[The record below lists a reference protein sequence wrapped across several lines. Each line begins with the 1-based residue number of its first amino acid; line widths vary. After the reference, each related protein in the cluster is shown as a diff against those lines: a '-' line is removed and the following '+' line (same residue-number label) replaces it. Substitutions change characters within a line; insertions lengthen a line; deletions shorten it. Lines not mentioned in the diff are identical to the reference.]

1 MKYIFLL
8 HSQEGGWKKLP
19 LAEQQRWMKAYSD
32 FTEALVASGA
42 YKGGSQ
48 LQRSKLAATVRTK
61 NGKLLVTDG
70 PFAETKEQLGGY
82 FIIDVPNRRS
92 AIAWAKKC
100 PAAKHGIVEVRPL
113 GSPKD

>member
-1 MKYIFLL
+1 MQYILLL
-8 HSQEGGWKKLP
+8 HSQEGGWAKLTS
-19 LAEQQRWMKAYSD
+19 AEQQRWMKAYQT
-32 FTEALVASGA
+32 FTEALVAAGA
-42 YKGGSQ
+42 YKGGNQ

-61 NGKLLVTDG
+61 NGKPLVTDG

-82 FIIDVPNRRS
+82 FVIDVPNRRS

-100 PAAKHGIVEVRPL
+100 PAAKHGVVEVRPL